1 MYTKHKKKSI
11 QFNNT
16 ISSLLQEM
24 YSSIITFEYMS
35 LKIISYNFLF
45 PSIHLTYHIYMFFHI
60 SIVRRIDKKKISIP
74 LKPCQNL
81 HIIYT
86 SNREIRILQK

>member
-35 LKIISYNFLF
+35 LKNISYNFLF
-45 PSIHLTYHIYMFFHI
+45 PSIHLTYHMFFHI
-60 SIVRRIDKKKISIP
+60 FSIVRRIDKKKISIP

>member
-35 LKIISYNFLF
+35 LKNISCNFLF

-60 SIVRRIDKKKISIP
+60 SIIVRRRKKKKDIHP
-74 LKPCQNL
+74 P
-81 HIIYT
+81 
-86 SNREIRILQK
+86 